1 MKRSSYYAGAIVLI
15 LAASC
20 RRADPPADT
29 PPFKIEGDVVEL
41 SDAAASSTVTVQS
54 LAPHADRHVS
64 VTGRLVWDENATVRV
79 FPPVSGRVVAIA
91 ADLGAW
97 VKKGGRL
104 ATLASPDFGQAQA
117 DAARA
122 AADLRAADRT
132 LERVRQLLERGA
144 AARKDL
150 DQAEADADRSRAEEA
165 RTRTRLKLWG
175 GDRAEMGQVD
185 QAFALASPM
194 SGLVVER
201 NLNPGQEVRS
211 DGTTPLFV
219 VSDPHRLWVL
229 LDITEKD
236 LAEVRAGS
244 KLTIHAPAFPDQ
256 TFQGTLDTLGA
267 ALDPVTRT
275 IHARGRVDN
284 ADSLL
289 KAEMYVS
296 VDVHDHASTPE
307 LAVPARAVVEDGA
320 HRFLFVEEK
329 PGTYRRTAVSLGQE
343 QDGWVPVLAGVSGQA
358 RIVTEGSL
366 LLESAWAGERQS

>member
-1 MKRSSYYAGAIVLI
+1 MKPFARFGAIVVV

-20 RRADPPADT
+20 RRPDPPPDA

-41 SDAAASSTVTVQS
+41 SDASSSSTVTVQS
-54 LAPHADRHVS
+54 LAPQAERHVS

-97 VKKGGRL
+97 VRKGDRL

-122 AADLRAADRT
+122 AADLRAAART
-132 LERVRQLLERGA
+132 LERVRQLLDRGA

-150 DQAEADADRSRAEEA
+150 DQAEADADRARAEEA

-175 GDRAEMGQVD
+175 GDRAETGQVD

-229 LDITEKD
+229 LDVTERD
-236 LAEVRAGS
+236 LSEVSAGS
-244 KLTIHAPAFPDQ
+244 GITIHTPAFPDQ
-256 TFQGTLDTLGA
+256 EFKGTLDTLGA

-296 VDVHDHASTPE
+296 VDVQQHASGPQ

-320 HRFLFVEEK
+320 YRFLFVEEK
-329 PGTYRRTAVSLGQE
+329 PGTYRRTAVSLGRE
-343 QDGWVPVLAGVSGQA
+343 QDGWVPVLAGVQGQA
-358 RIVTEGSL
+358 RVVTEGSL